1 VPPTFGSVRA
11 ATLGSGPLALA
22 VQAPI
27 AASAGTTVAPVGASP
42 VTLLGSGPV
51 GAVANASPAPPATA
65 RLATMS
71 DSLLAGAPT
80 IATHADASGSGAT
93 LHEGEL
99 AVLTVPT
106 RPRGDA
112 LDTLTVAGGTT
123 RVLALAAGGTV
134 LVDQVVG
141 ADGAPAAITVPRAT
155 ERVIVVALGTEAA
168 VGGTLAGWHG
178 GQSLPGIGWG
188 IALAGGVVVHAQGSR
203 MGSNRER
210 ADGGWAVARELAT
223 ASQVLTTFADPINA
237 VAIVVDDAAG
247 TDAAATVSMQ
257 LLDAERVLDANGD
270 PAAPQVLIDG
280 VRTILLY
287 AVASTGPE
295 PAVFVDGCGRGHL
308 GGVVGGAAG
317 VAALASVLSGAG
329 VEAAVQPVLT
339 GGSGTR
345 QITWTLGDGPITGQP
360 ARAVAPPPATTTP
373 APAKKQPGTKQA
385 AKKKQLTKTK
395 QPAKKKATKKQPAKK
410 VAAKKAQPAKKQAV
424 KKQPA
429 KKQAAKKKQPAKKK
443 AAKKRPRG
451 K

>member
-1 VPPTFGSVRA
+1 
-11 ATLGSGPLALA
+11 
-22 VQAPI
+22 
-27 AASAGTTVAPVGASP
+27 
-42 VTLLGSGPV
+42 
-51 GAVANASPAPPATA
+51 
-65 RLATMS
+65 
-71 DSLLAGAPT
+71 
-80 IATHADASGSGAT
+80 
-93 LHEGEL
+93 
-99 AVLTVPT
+99 
-106 RPRGDA
+106 
-112 LDTLTVAGGTT
+112 
-123 RVLALAAGGTV
+123 
-134 LVDQVVG
+134 
-141 ADGAPAAITVPRAT
+141 
-155 ERVIVVALGTEAA
+155 VIVVALGTEAA

-210 ADGGWAVARELAT
+210 ADGGWVVARELAT

-237 VAIVVDDAAG
+237 VAIVIDDAAG

-257 LLDAERVLDANGD
+257 LLDAERVLDASGD

-308 GGVVGGAAG
+308 GGVVGGSAG
-317 VAALASVLSGAG
+317 VAGLASVLSGAG

-360 ARAVAPPPATTTP
+360 ARPVAPPPATTP
-373 APAKKQPGTKQA
+373 QAPAKKQPGTKQA
-385 AKKKQLTKTK
+385 AKKKQPT
-395 QPAKKKATKKQPAKK
+395 KKKATKKQPAKK
-410 VAAKKAQPAKKQAV
+410 KVATKKAQPAKKQAAK